1 MGIDGLPIYAWDR
14 QAPWER
20 CRGDGRSDID
30 PVRPASTREDDM
42 KTVLTAALA
51 TVAMAFAAPAFS
63 QDAYPSKPVTIL
75 VPAAAGGPS
84 DTVARLVA
92 EAMTKDLG
100 QQVLI
105 ENVGGAGGSLG
116 AGQVVKAEPD
126 GYTLLLYHVA
136 VSTFGALYP
145 DLAYEPGTDFSSVGL
160 VTDVPMT
167 LVGRKD
173 LEPADVGALLTWLKS
188 EGAGATF
195 GTAGV
200 GAVSDLCG
208 RLLAD
213 ATGVELTVVPYK
225 GTGPAMTDLVG
236 GQIDLMCDQTT
247 NTANQIKAG
256 EISPYAV
263 TTTKP
268 IAILPDVPTLAE
280 SGVPGFEIT
289 AWHAIW
295 APKDTPEPIRQRLS
309 VSLQKALTDPTV
321 IERFAGLGTAPVPS
335 DLATPAALDERFQ
348 SEIERWSKLLAD
360 AKQP

>member
-1 MGIDGLPIYAWDR
+1 
-14 QAPWER
+14 
-20 CRGDGRSDID
+20 
-30 PVRPASTREDDM
+30 M
-42 KTVLTAALA
+42 KTFLTAALA
-51 TVAMAFAAPAFS
+51 GVAMAFALPAVA
-63 QDAYPSKPVTIL
+63 QQAYPEKPVTIL

-116 AGQVVKAEPD
+116 AGQVAKAAPD

-145 DLAYEPGTDFSSVGL
+145 DLAYEPGEDFSSVGL

-173 LEPADVGALLTWLKS
+173 LPPADVGALLAWLKG

-208 RLLAD
+208 RLLTE
-213 ATGVELTVVPYK
+213 ATGATLTVVPYK

-247 NTANQIKAG
+247 NTANQIAAG
-256 EISPYAV
+256 EIKPYAV
-263 TTTKP
+263 TTKEP
-268 IAILPDVPTLAE
+268 IAILPQVPPLAS
-280 SGVPGFEIT
+280 SGLDGFEIT

-295 APKDTPEPIRQRLS
+295 APKGTPEPIRQHLS
-309 VSLQKALTDPTV
+309 ASLRKALVDPVV
-321 IERFAGLGTAPVPS
+321 IERFAGLGTAPVPA
-335 DLATPAALDERFQ
+335 DLATPAALDARLR
-348 SEIERWSKLLAD
+348 SELARWNTLLGD
-360 AKQP
+360 AGQR